1 MDLLLAILVGIGLSA
16 ACGFRIFVPFL
27 VVSVAANAGHLS
39 ISPEFEWIGSQTAV
53 AAFLI
58 ATVLEISAYYVPL
71 FDNFLDSITTPASF
85 VAGSVLMAAMVS
97 DLSPFLQWSLA
108 VIAGG
113 GTAVSVQSFT
123 VLARISSTS
132 MTAGLGNPIVSTIEA
147 GGSTFLSILSIF
159 VPVAAF
165 IGVLTL
171 IYLTYKKVILKIYR
185 RYSFKSAGVKS

>member
-1 MDLLLAILVGIGLSA
+1 ML
-16 ACGFRIFVPFL
+16 
-27 VVSVAANAGHLS
+27 GHLS